1 MNLLLKSNKM
11 KGIEEILYDKKIDIE
26 QIKAPEDIEER
37 LFNALDSVKVIKT
50 KSKINY
56 KIAAAVILLVLLVGY
71 SHDTLA
77 YFGEK
82 IIGYDNI
89 QSGSLDSLN
98 NNGMGQKINKSYK
111 FSDGTIVTLDGII
124 YDDKNLY
131 TLYSERNEYKEIDGN
146 EIGSDTINIIGYIE
160 YKNSTSIGEITNN
173 KKQINN
179 IMKFTAPAFY
189 ERKLTFSICRNVN
202 GKIETGNISFV
213 LDRSKAIKRSL
224 NKNINKTVNLNGHEI
239 NFKTIS
245 VSPLGIEVKGTIES
259 SIYNIIHHNNEQYN
273 VSFDVVADDKVI
285 SNIESGSRTNA
296 SLKGIGR
303 TFYSDFSGISSFK
316 KLQLSNIIL
325 NETKYYNSSEKY
337 FNLNSNTVN
346 KKIDFDGTSFEVE
359 KVYIDGDST
368 CVQMI
373 RGKSAEIIGA
383 GFFIN
388 GQEVHSEYKDLE
400 ELNNDKVRVLWRIYG
415 KGEDIKFKI
424 RGINYISK
432 YDNKIDVK

>member
-1 MNLLLKSNKM
+1 M
-11 KGIEEILYDKKIDIE
+11 KNIEEILNNKKIDID
-26 QIKAPEDIEER
+26 QIKAPENIEGR
-37 LFNALDSVKVIKT
+37 LFDALDSVKVIKT
-50 KSKINY
+50 KNKINY
-56 KIAAAVILLVLLVGY
+56 KIAAAVILLVLLVVY

-89 QSGSLDSLN
+89 QSGSLDNLN

-111 FSDGTIVTLDGII
+111 FSDGTIVTLDGVI

-131 TLYSERNEYKEIDGN
+131 TLYSERNEDKEIDSS
-146 EIGSDTINIIGYIE
+146 EFGSNMINIVGCME
-160 YKNSTSIGEITNN
+160 YKNSTCTGEITDD
-173 KKQINN
+173 KKQMNN
-179 IMKFTAPAFY
+179 VMKFSAPAFY

-202 GKIETGNISFV
+202 GKSETGNISFV

-224 NKNINKTVNLNGHEI
+224 NKNINKTVTLNGHKI

-245 VSPLGIEVKGTIES
+245 VSPLGIEVKGTIDS
-259 SIYNIIHHNNEQYN
+259 LIDYVLHHNNEQYN

-285 SNIESGSRTNA
+285 SNIESGSGNSA
-296 SLKGIGR
+296 SLKGLGR
-303 TFYSDFSGISSFK
+303 TFYSDFEGISSFK
-316 KLQLSNIIL
+316 KLELSNIIL
-325 NETKYYNSSEKY
+325 NQTKYYNSSAKS

-359 KVYIDGDST
+359 KVFIDGDST

-373 RGKSAEIIGA
+373 SGKNAEIIGA

-400 ELNNDKVRVLWRIYG
+400 EVDNDKVRVLWRIYG

-424 RGINYISK
+424 RGINYFSK